1 MRLHAHMRHPAVPT
15 AQPHQAAPLPP
26 PAAPRQ
32 PRFDANL
39 TMRATQAA
47 VGGRAREVCSH
58 VRARLTFASVRSL
71 SMYWSPPASILPLRA
86 RSQHIQ
92 PRRAGV
98 SLCAHLGPALRTAL
112 LAHGCSS
119 QPSRYEIAYRSHG
132 VSVVAVS
139 YLESHEQ
146 HAPPRTPGSLRKP
159 GHWCVG
165 QLFSLLSRVCTYLG

>member
-15 AQPHQAAPLPP
+15 AQPHQAASLPP

-71 SMYWSPPASILPLRA
+71 SMHSSPPASILPLRA
-86 RSQHIQ
+86 RAVSTASHAVPACRCVRTSARPCEQLSSRTGARRSHPDRLPH
-92 PRRAGV
+92 PRRVRG
-98 SLCAHLGPALRTAL
+98 CAKRSRISRAPRAAEEFLSQGRTLVRRATFF
-112 LAHGCSS
+112 A
-119 QPSRYEIAYRSHG
+119 
-132 VSVVAVS
+132 SV
-139 YLESHEQ
+139 
-146 HAPPRTPGSLRKP
+146 P
-159 GHWCVG
+159 
-165 QLFSLLSRVCTYLG
+165 VCTYLG